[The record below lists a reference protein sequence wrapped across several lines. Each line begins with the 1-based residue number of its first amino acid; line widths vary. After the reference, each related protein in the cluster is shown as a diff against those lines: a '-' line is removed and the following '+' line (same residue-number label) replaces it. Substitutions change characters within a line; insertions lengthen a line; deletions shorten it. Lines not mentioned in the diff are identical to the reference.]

1 MNSVVQNEAFE
12 TSIKEKPR
20 FNYNKFRLEYISYAS
35 SQCNEITGPTGLL
48 AWVFSASSSMA
59 AIIIPGNTVVNAA
72 GVVAIRAIFD
82 IITAIEEPEVF
93 ASGYEKFRES

>member
-1 MNSVVQNEAFE
+1 
-12 TSIKEKPR
+12 
-20 FNYNKFRLEYISYAS
+20 
-35 SQCNEITGPTGLL
+35 
-48 AWVFSASSSMA
+48 MA
-59 AIIIPGNTVVNAA
+59 AIIPGNTVVNAA